1 MSHGDAPRP
10 PQRPLPPRSV
20 TIRCRVDGPLV
31 VELSPDCPDLG
42 LSLRVT
48 DHEGGE
54 HPFPVG
60 RPLALCRCGHS
71 ARKPF
76 CDGAHKTIPFT
87 ARQIAP
93 SPSAPDVPS
102 ADQTPTGPLDEHK
115 QNPPKEG

>member
-10 PQRPLPPRSV
+10 PQRRLPPRSV
-20 TIRCRVDGPLV
+20 TIRCRIDGPLV

-48 DHEGGE
+48 DHEGRE
-54 HPFPVG
+54 HPLPAG

-87 ARQIAP
+87 AQQIAP
-93 SPSAPDVPS
+93 SPSAPDAPS
-102 ADQTPTGPLDEHK
+102 ANQTPTRPLDEPET
-115 QNPPKEG
+115 NPPIEG